1 MRFQFVSVERRAQD
15 VFRTFIDVIH
25 FRRQVDGR
33 FIADDEKVDENRM
46 VEEEENQLNEELKR
60 LSERPTIYEDLVASI
75 APSIWYV

>member
-1 MRFQFVSVERRAQD
+1 
-15 VFRTFIDVIH
+15 
-25 FRRQVDGR
+25 
-33 FIADDEKVDENRM
+33 M